1 MTKQSAR
8 ENDLIGTANY
18 RKFLSEARRFFQRC
32 VAYLR
37 RISASTLK
45 DDVIK
50 SLTFTCVPICQKATL
65 DELSILVTQ
74 FPNVIP
80 QEDITQL
87 DTEFVEYQCT
97 SEIDLPSYLNEN
109 KTSNRID
116 FIWHEITKII
126 DQCTVQPKF
135 KHLPKLMKFLLSVPL
150 SNAYCESIFSTV
162 KKICTDDRHS
172 LGKHVKEGVLI
183 NQQLV

>member
-1 MTKQSAR
+1 MT
-8 ENDLIGTANY
+8 
-18 RKFLSEARRFFQRC
+18 
-32 VAYLR
+32 YLR

-50 SLTFTCVPICQKATL
+50 SLTFTCVPNYQKATL
-65 DELSILVTQ
+65 DQLSILVAQ

-87 DTEFVEYQCT
+87 DTEFLEHQCT
-97 SEIDLPSYLNEN
+97 SEIELPSYLNEN
-109 KTSNRID
+109 KTPNRID
-116 FIWHEITKII
+116 FIWYEIIKII

-135 KHLPKLMKFLLSVPL
+135 KHLPKLVKFLLSIPC

-162 KKICTDDRHS
+162 KEICTDGRHN
-172 LGKHVKEGVLI
+172 LGKHAKEGVLI
-183 NQQLV
+183 TQQLV